1 MKNILEIQCP
11 DEILL
16 GLHMDSEQLAD
27 VIKKDAAITLFRE
40 GKLSSGMAAH
50 WLGIPRVIFLL
61 EAMKNGNAT
70 LLENSIDDL
79 NRELSLL

>member
-40 GKLSSGMAAH
+40 GKLSSGMADH
-50 WLGIPRVIFLL
+50 WLGTPRVIFLL